1 MSKPQAFDSVGMQ
14 WHSGMCILTSSPYAR
29 RLIFELIVT
38 IHRYKSLWIVAG
50 FSIPADDLPLVVPR
64 VSGFKGVDLMDKKQA
79 GIKSSAV
86 QKFEFWELFK
96 SVYPKESQIL
106 QVTKIFL

>member
-1 MSKPQAFDSVGMQ
+1 
-14 WHSGMCILTSSPYAR
+14 
-29 RLIFELIVT
+29 
-38 IHRYKSLWIVAG
+38 
-50 FSIPADDLPLVVPR
+50 
-64 VSGFKGVDLMDKKQA
+64 MDKKQA